1 MGQFFSSEGPVYQF
15 LDKVGRLILVNL
27 LWLICCLPVVTIIPA
42 TTAYYYTVIK
52 SIRRGHGYPTKE
64 FFHSLKSNLFRGMP
78 LSILILGVGALLLFN
93 IRVVEAAG
101 TKESLVY
108 LIVYAILMFFCIG
121 CAVWICPVL
130 SRFSIRISRIL
141 KMTSAMVFRH
151 LPVTI
156 LLSAGAAGCV
166 YFIYAAVQ
174 AMETDEDITAVLT
187 ILLLLPSVWCY
198 LSTYLVEPVL
208 KKYMPKP
215 KEGEKAWYYE

>member
-1 MGQFFSSEGPVYQF
+1 MGQFFSSDGPVYQF
-15 LDKVGRLILVNL
+15 FDKFGRLILLNL

-64 FFHSLKSNLFRGMP
+64 FFYSLKSNIFRGMP
-78 LSILILGVGALLLFN
+78 LSILLLGAGALLLFN
-93 IRVVEAAG
+93 IKVAEAAG

-121 CAVWICPVL
+121 CAVWVCPVL
-130 SRFSIRISRIL
+130 SRFSIRMSRIL

-156 LLSAGAAGCV
+156 LLSAGTAGCIV
-166 YFIYAAVQ
+166 LIYAAVQ
-174 AMETDEDITAVLT
+174 AMESQEDITAVIT
-187 ILLLLPSVWCY
+187 MLLLLPSVWCY
-198 LSTYLVEPVL
+198 LSTWLVEPVL

-215 KEGEKAWYYE
+215 EEGEKAWYYE